1 MQSKQTL
8 SSFLVSMYEDKNL
21 FIEINGLKNSM
32 DAKYMLVADALSE
45 NIELLEDAVKEE
57 YKLKINKTKD
67 TTYSTKRVA
76 F

>member
-1 MQSKQTL
+1 MKNNQTL
-8 SSFLVSMYEDKNL
+8 SSFLISMYEDKKL

-45 NIELLEDAVKEE
+45 NIELLEEVIKEE
-57 YKLKINKTKD
+57 FYLKLNRTNNLA
-67 TTYSTKRVA
+67 RVA